1 MPVQQSVNLHA
12 SRSNEVLIPAI
23 LCPAL
28 AALAVLLR
36 LYTRCILLKSPAWDD
51 LFVVLALAFSIGN
64 SVAQGLEAKDGFGK
78 HVATLTPPQIV
89 ACLQALFAS
98 ILLYNLSLTCIKLSI
113 IQLYLRVFAGRTS
126 RRICQALFAIMVA
139 YGLEATILGIFSC
152 TPIAFFWNSKIK
164 GGTCVDKTTVYYA
177 NAGISIVTDLALL
190 FIPVVFL
197 WNLAIPKL
205 QKALIMLIVAFGGL
219 SCIASILRLRTLYTS
234 TKSKDATWD
243 KVPTIYWST
252 IEINV
257 GIICASL
264 STLWSFGSRMFPRTF
279 RFEQQER
286 TSVIVDAA
294 IARAGDLENSEKAA
308 SGSLQFVDSNPGKM
322 LD

>member
-1 MPVQQSVNLHA
+1 MPVQQSVDLHA

-51 LFVVLALAFSIGN
+51 AFVVLALALSIGN
-64 SVAQGLEAKDGFGK
+64 SVAQGLEVKDGFGK

-89 ACLQALFAS
+89 ACLQALYAS
-98 ILLYNLSLTCIKLSI
+98 IIFYTLSLTCIKLSI
-113 IQLYLRVFAGRTS
+113 IQLYLRVFAS
-126 RRICQALFAIMVA
+126 QAARRICFALFAIMIA
-139 YGLEATILGIFSC
+139 YGVEGAFSGIFTC

-164 GGTCVDKTTVYYA
+164 GGKCVDKTTLYYA

-190 FIPVVFL
+190 FMPVVFL
-197 WNLAIPKL
+197 WNVTMPKL
-205 QKALIMLIVAFGGL
+205 QKALVMLIVAFGGL
-219 SCIASILRLRTLYTS
+219 ACIASILRLRTLYTS
-234 TKSKDATWD
+234 TKSKDTTWD
-243 KVPTIYWST
+243 KVPAIYWST

-264 STLWSFGSRMFPRTF
+264 STLWAFGSRMFPSIF
-279 RFEQQER
+279 KFDQQAG

-294 IARAGDLENSEKAA
+294 IARAGDVENSEKAA
-308 SGSLQFVDSNPGKM
+308 SDSLRFGDFNAGEMQD
-322 LD
+322 